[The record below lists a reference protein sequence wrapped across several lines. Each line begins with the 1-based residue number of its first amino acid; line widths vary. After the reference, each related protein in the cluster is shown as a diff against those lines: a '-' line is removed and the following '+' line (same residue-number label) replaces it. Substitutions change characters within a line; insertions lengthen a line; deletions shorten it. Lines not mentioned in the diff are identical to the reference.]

1 MLFFSMFL
9 YARANLMYCSE
20 VADASMSKVVLT
32 LVDEKKYLDY
42 IRGFRYFL
50 LTNLT
55 IIVYFIF

>member
-42 IRGFRYFL
+42 IRGF
-50 LTNLT
+50 
-55 IIVYFIF
+55 